1 MPKVQTNNFNVT
13 CYINCPLSKMKLQN
27 IIAMVT
33 FHAKILDTIN
43 KSKTHDRKCNL
54 SHGIKRLFNC
64 IPVKL
69 RNIFGCVCQKSTIFT
84 RHHLITIQD
93 P

>member
-1 MPKVQTNNFNVT
+1 
-13 CYINCPLSKMKLQN
+13 MKLQN

-43 KSKTHDRKCNL
+43 KSK
-54 SHGIKRLFNC
+54 
-64 IPVKL
+64 P
-69 RNIFGCVCQKSTIFT
+69 TIESVI
-84 RHHLITIQD
+84 RH